1 MILMKPAQSES
12 ALFFSLPKSGAAAN
26 TKDTEREVSTMTEKE
41 LLYVEDALGHEQHF
55 RTECQNA
62 ASRLQD
68 AELKSLSQQL
78 EQKHRQ
84 IFQSFYD
91 LL

>member
-1 MILMKPAQSES
+1 
-12 ALFFSLPKSGAAAN
+12 
-26 TKDTEREVSTMTEKE
+26 MTEKE
-41 LLYVEDALGHEQHF
+41 LLYVEDALDHEQHF